1 MRISLSLWSLD
12 QGHLADE
19 VARHDPL
26 VESFHVDVSD
36 GWFTDNLLFG
46 PLTVETLRRLTR
58 REIVVHLM
66 VTEPSRWTTRFI
78 DAGADLL
85 VFHPTACSDIAST
98 ITGIQRAGG
107 SAGIAIGR
115 SEPYGPVLEV
125 LADLSLVL
133 VMGTPTGVK
142 GQPLDEGALG
152 VAQTIIETRPTIGPD
167 LFIDGGIRWTSL
179 AMIRR
184 CGADGVV
191 AGSILAEAA
200 DPRAA
205 VAAIAVAR

>member
-1 MRISLSLWSLD
+1 MQISLSLWSLD

-19 VARHDPL
+19 VARYGPL

-46 PLTVETLRRLTR
+46 PLAVETLRRFTR
-58 REIVVHLM
+58 SEIVTHLM

-78 DAGADLL
+78 DAGADLI

-107 SAGIAIGR
+107 AAGMAIGR
-115 SEPYGPVLEV
+115 SEPCEPVLEI
-125 LADLSLVL
+125 LGDLSLVL
-133 VMGTPTGVK
+133 VMGTATGVK
-142 GQPLDEGALG
+142 GQPFDEGALD
-152 VAQTIIETRPTIGPD
+152 VAQTIIEARPADGPAI
-167 LFIDGGIRWTSL
+167 FIDGGIRWTSL
-179 AMIRR
+179 SMIRE
-184 CGADGVV
+184 CGADGIV
-191 AGSILAEAA
+191 AGSILAEAS

-205 VAAIAVAR
+205 VAAIAAA